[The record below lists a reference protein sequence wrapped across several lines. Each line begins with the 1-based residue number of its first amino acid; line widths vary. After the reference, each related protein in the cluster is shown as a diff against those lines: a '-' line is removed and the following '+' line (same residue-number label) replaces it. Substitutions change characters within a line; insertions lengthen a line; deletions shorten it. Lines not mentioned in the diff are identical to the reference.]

1 MVLSKNPPTGL
12 KSIMLYRVRLT
23 AQSCVIVLAVGVPHH
38 PAQATGSGLVV
49 LAQATAQES
58 ELSVEQRAR
67 LKAEIARVPS
77 DLKGRFDVRYRAW
90 KYSWR
95 RKNILFNSSTKSART
110 PAEFRALISLGP
122 GILPLLVAKLAN
134 HDEFRA
140 LQAYDALQDRPELRV
155 DPQGYPSEQERAL
168 ETVRRWLARK

>member
-1 MVLSKNPPTGL
+1 
-12 KSIMLYRVRLT
+12 MLYRVRLT
-23 AQSCVIVLAVGVPHH
+23 AQFCVLLLAVVESVPHH

-49 LAQATAQES
+49 LAQATAPGS
-58 ELSVEQRAR
+58 ELSVDQRAR
-67 LKAEIARVPS
+67 LTTEIARVPS

-95 RKNILFNSSTKSART
+95 RKNILFISNTKSART
-110 PAEFRALISLGP
+110 PAEFRALTSLGP

-134 HDEFRA
+134 HDDFRA

-155 DPQGYPSEQERAL
+155 DPRSFPSEPERAL
-168 ETVRRWLARK
+168 ETVRRWLART